1 MNDKEKKYSHID
13 EISDRPFI
21 DKIPNENDL
30 AKYEEWKKIIRNER
44 LKKRMVVWTTAF
56 IGSLMI
62 SFFMIRLAK
71 WTDHVTTT
79 FSTSD
84 TGDQW
89 IYYIII
95 MLTLLANMLALGF
108 IIREYIKSKS
118 WKMDYCKYGKVIDK
132 YIVIKRYANGRGRI
146 KRDYQYYAIVSID
159 EQLLKIRI
167 RSIKNYYS
175 LEINE
180 DPMVFFN
187 DNAIVFF
194 IEGKNELNVIKK

>member
-1 MNDKEKKYSHID
+1 
-13 EISDRPFI
+13 
-21 DKIPNENDL
+21 
-30 AKYEEWKKIIRNER
+30 
-44 LKKRMVVWTTAF
+44 
-56 IGSLMI
+56 
-62 SFFMIRLAK
+62 
-71 WTDHVTTT
+71 
-79 FSTSD
+79 
-84 TGDQW
+84 
-89 IYYIII
+89 
-95 MLTLLANMLALGF
+95 MLILLANMLALGF